1 MRAGSKRKTSRFKA
15 LMSHFNSNTTLNAE
29 TPKAK
34 LQRVTSINSS
44 MLPLRN
50 RLSSEK
56 HSHDAEPQILISK
69 E

>member
-1 MRAGSKRKTSRFKA
+1 
-15 LMSHFNSNTTLNAE
+15 MSHFNSNTTLNAE

-34 LQRVTSINSS
+34 LQRVTSINSN
-44 MLPLRN
+44 MLPLRH

-56 HSHDAEPQILISK
+56 HSQDAEPQILISK